1 MGSLAQIWTSSSE
14 CSFRF
19 SCMIFSLVLREST
32 TDCLLSSLL
41 GISTIS
47 LEIYLIMHLAN
58 YLRTSHPGDSDG
70 KESVCN
76 AGNPGLIPGSGRS
89 SGKGNGSP
97 LQYSFLEKSMDREAW
112 QATVLEVA
120 KSQTGLRER
129 THATLCWH
137 CTATFGCLTPDFF
150 HERNKSLS

>member
-1 MGSLAQIWTSSSE
+1 MFPLFLKKESFWMGSLAQIWTSSSE

-47 LEIYLIMHLAN
+47 LEIYLLMHLAN

-70 KESVCN
+70 KEPVCN

-97 LQYSFLEKSMDREAW
+97 LQYSCLEKSMDREAW
-112 QATVLEVA
+112 QVQ
-120 KSQTGLRER
+120 SLRLQR
-129 THATLCWH
+129 VRQ
-137 CTATFGCLTPDFF
+137 D
-150 HERNKSLS
+150 